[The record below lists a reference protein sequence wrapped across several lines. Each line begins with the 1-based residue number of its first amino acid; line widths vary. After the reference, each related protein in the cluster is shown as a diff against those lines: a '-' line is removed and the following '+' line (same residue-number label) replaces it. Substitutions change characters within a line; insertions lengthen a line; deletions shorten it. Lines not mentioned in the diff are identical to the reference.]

1 MVHEALV
8 LRPTAITVRMI
19 LKGKSI
25 LAMRLD
31 ARTDTASILYFG
43 WLTN

>member
-1 MVHEALV
+1 MVHEARV

-25 LAMRLD
+25 LARLD